1 LVLFTSCDEFPC
13 LPGAVPTTAPPHRLT
28 SFPYHL
34 RRDIPTNIPV
44 PPIRENLI
52 LVSPGSP
59 TMSPPTGSGSGK
71 ETPRSSDDITT
82 RLDRLEELI
91 RVVTSDLCDVK
102 QQQQGLDVSLI
113 RLEQN
118 VYGSSDGVHAASATN
133 ATVAAATSG
142 DQSVAPPPNGG
153 NSRPSDG
160 PRHRGTEGDA
170 NDEGLPM
177 AHKIEFPKFDI
188 IDDPLPWLN
197 RCERYFCLRG
207 IPEQRTRTHRSTSS
221 MMHRCGTIG
230 WSSTAVLPRGPIL
243 PSSSKFK
250 LDRRSPTAPSVNSL
264 SFGETDWST
273 TSAHAS

>member
-1 LVLFTSCDEFPC
+1 
-13 LPGAVPTTAPPHRLT
+13 
-28 SFPYHL
+28 
-34 RRDIPTNIPV
+34 
-44 PPIRENLI
+44 
-52 LVSPGSP
+52 
-59 TMSPPTGSGSGK
+59 MSPPTGSGSGK

-160 PRHRGTEGDA
+160 PRHRGTEGDT
-170 NDEGLPM
+170 NDEGLPTV
-177 AHKIEFPKFDI
+177 HKIEFPKFDI

-197 RCERYFCLRG
+197 RYERYFCLRG
-207 IPEQRTRTHRSTSS
+207 IPEHKDSYASFYLLDDAQMWYHRLELNGSPPSWTHFTQLIQVQ
-221 MMHRCGTIG
+221 IG
-230 WSSTAVLPRGPIL
+230 PSLTDSPI
-243 PSSSKFK
+243 
-250 LDRRSPTAPSVNSL
+250 
-264 SFGETDWST
+264 GELTLVR
-273 TSAHAS
+273 

>member
-91 RVVTSDLCDVK
+91 HVVTSDLCDVK

-118 VYGSSDGVHAASATN
+118 VYGSSGGVHAASATN
-133 ATVAAATSG
+133 ATVAVATSG

-160 PRHRGTEGDA
+160 PRHRGMEGDA
-170 NDEGLPM
+170 NDEGLPT

-207 IPEQRTRTHRSTSS
+207 IPEHKDSYASFYLLDDAQMWYHRLELNGSPPSWTHFTQLIQVQ
-221 MMHRCGTIG
+221 IG
-230 WSSTAVLPRGPIL
+230 PSLTDSPI
-243 PSSSKFK
+243 
-250 LDRRSPTAPSVNSL
+250 
-264 SFGETDWST
+264 GELTLVR
-273 TSAHAS
+273 